1 MIDTRHKKIF
11 CDIDGTLV
19 KHDPPS
25 LTAKLD
31 YKMEALEGT
40 IEKLMEWDK
49 KGYNIILTT
58 GRKESLRKTTEEQL
72 SRIGIFYDKLV
83 MGIGGGDRIVVND
96 NKPDGRQTAFAINL
110 ERDKGIKD
118 INL

>member
-1 MIDTRHKKIF
+1 
-11 CDIDGTLV
+11 
-19 KHDPPS
+19 
-25 LTAKLD
+25 
-31 YKMEALEGT
+31 
-40 IEKLMEWDK
+40 MEWDK